1 MKQKYKVI
9 MIFLFALMSILFCL
23 SLVITMILKNE
34 KLLLWLVLPIGMLW
48 IITIPCFFYAGFS
61 WGWWYIMKLKIKNK
75 KLGLKI
81 VFKLNEYILSSLS
94 EKGEILKIL
103 EYIERFSDKKWVLN
117 MQKPKI
123 THYIKAIP

>member
-23 SLVITMILKNE
+23 SLAITIILKNE

-61 WGWWYIMKLKIKNK
+61 WGDDNL
-75 KLGLKI
+75 
-81 VFKLNEYILSSLS
+81 
-94 EKGEILKIL
+94 
-103 EYIERFSDKKWVLN
+103 
-117 MQKPKI
+117 
-123 THYIKAIP
+123 

>member
-23 SLVITMILKNE
+23 STAITMMLKNE

-61 WGWWYIMKLKIKNK
+61 WGDDTL
-75 KLGLKI
+75 
-81 VFKLNEYILSSLS
+81 
-94 EKGEILKIL
+94 
-103 EYIERFSDKKWVLN
+103 
-117 MQKPKI
+117 
-123 THYIKAIP
+123 